1 MSSNLTPIILLVVL
15 GGFFYLFILRPQ
27 RRKQAETAQMQRTL
41 GPGAEVLTTAGLYAT
56 VVDVADD
63 VVTLEVSPGVTHRYV
78 RAAISKVISTGPDD
92 VSDEEYGDDAYED
105 DDTYDDDPRDAHDAD
120 EDGLDGQRGEHG
132 VEHDEGDDTG
142 SDQAGRGGPR

>member
-27 RRKQAETAQMQRTL
+27 RRKQADAAQMQRTL
-41 GPGAEVLTTAGLYAT
+41 APGAEVMTTAGLYAT

-78 RAAISKVISTGPDD
+78 RAAISKVLSTGPDD
-92 VSDEEYGDDAYED
+92 ASYEEYDDDAYED
-105 DDTYDDDPRDAHDAD
+105 DRTYDDTLDATDTD
-120 EDGLDGQRGEHG
+120 EQDGVAYENGAP
-132 VEHDEGDDTG
+132 DEGDGTG
-142 SDQAGRGGPR
+142 PYQPGRDAPH